1 MSRYEYHVILP
12 RQSDRY
18 TVFAFCARAEDVLRF
33 AEIDRIG
40 RTKEGAL
47 KGFQRPQVAAHIKE
61 IRAYLERDDAVLP
74 NSVVVAFT
82 RGVTLTANGAT
93 AKVEINGSDGPVG
106 FVVDGQQR
114 LSALEGLPQKDF
126 EVFVSGIVCE
136 NEEELRKQ
144 FILINNTRPLPKP
157 LIYELLP
164 TVQGLPQRL
173 SSRVNAAAFV
183 ERLNYDEASSL
194 RGQIKQHTNPEG
206 ALQDTVMQKLIMASL
221 SDGALR
227 ELSQDE
233 AGVERGFQL
242 ISNFF
247 AAVQQVFRDAWV
259 GHKPRTSRLVHGAG
273 IVAMGYVMEYL
284 HSALGATEPDDF
296 VPHLELLRGAT
307 AWTSGTWEFGDGNQR
322 PWNGLQFVPR
332 DYMELSQYLL
342 SQLKR
347 TDRHNRFG
355 SVASSAGAKE
365 NRSIGEG
372 RDGPRILDR

>member
-1 MSRYEYHVILP
+1 MSTYEYRAILP

-18 TVFAFCARAEDVLRF
+18 TLFAFCARAADVLSF
-33 AEIDRIG
+33 AQIDRIG
-40 RTKEGAL
+40 RRDDGSL

-74 NSVVVAFT
+74 NSVVIAFT
-82 RGVTLTANGAT
+82 RGVNVARDGAT
-93 AKVEINGSDGPVG
+93 ALIRIDASDGPVA

-114 LSALEGLPQKDF
+114 LSALADIPHKDF
-126 EVFVSGIVCE
+126 EVFVSGILCE

-164 TVQGLPQRL
+164 TVDGLPNRL
-173 SSRVNAAAFV
+173 SSRSDAAALV

-194 RGQIKQHTNPEG
+194 RGQIKQHTNPTG
-206 ALQDTVMQKLIMASL
+206 VLQDTVVQKLIMASF

-227 ELSQDE
+227 ELAVTED
-233 AGVERGFQL
+233 GGERSFQL

-247 AAVQQVFRDAWV
+247 AAVQYVFRDAWQ
-259 GHKPRTSRLVHGAG
+259 GHKPRTSRLVHGVG
-273 IVAMGYVMEYL
+273 IMAMGYVMEYL
-284 HSALGATEPDDF
+284 HSARSAFQTNEFLPA
-296 VPHLELLRGAT
+296 LQSLRGVA
-307 AWTSGTWEFGDGNQR
+307 AWTGGTWNFGEGNQR

-342 SQLKR
+342 STLK
-347 TDRHNRFG
+347 G
-355 SVASSAGAKE
+355 I
-365 NRSIGEG
+365 RSEHMV
-372 RDGPRILDR
+372 RR

>member
-1 MSRYEYHVILP
+1 MSRYQYPAILP

-18 TVFAFCARAEDVLRF
+18 TVFAFCARADDVLRF

-40 RTKEGAL
+40 RTQEGAL
-47 KGFQRPQVAAHIKE
+47 KGFQRQQVAAHIKE

-74 NSVVVAFT
+74 NSIVVAFT
-82 RGVTLTANGAT
+82 RGVTLTADGAT
-93 AKVEINGSDGPVG
+93 AKVEIDGSDGAVG

-114 LSALEGLPQKDF
+114 LSALEGLPKKDF

-164 TVQGLPQRL
+164 TVDGLPLRL
-173 SSRVNAAAFV
+173 SFRSDAAALV

-194 RGQIKQHTNPEG
+194 RGQIKQHTNPAG
-206 ALQDTVMQKLIMASL
+206 VLQDTVIQKLIMASL

-227 ELSQDE
+227 ELAATED
-233 AGVERGFQL
+233 GRERSFQL

-247 AAVQQVFRDAWV
+247 GAVQAVFSDAWT
-259 GHKPRTSRLVHGAG
+259 GHKPRTSRLIHGVG
-273 IVAMGYVMEYL
+273 VMSMGYVMEYL
-284 HSALGATEPDDF
+284 HAARAAFHTEDFLPALESLQG
-296 VPHLELLRGAT
+296 VT
-307 AWTSGTWEFGDGNQR
+307 AWTSGTWDFGEGNKR

-332 DYMELSQYLL
+332 DYMELSQHLL
-342 SQLKR
+342 GHLKHQR
-347 TDRHNRFG
+347 
-355 SVASSAGAKE
+355 AK
-365 NRSIGEG
+365 RL
-372 RDGPRILDR
+372 P

>member
-1 MSRYEYHVILP
+1 MSRYEYPAILP

-18 TVFAFCARAEDVLRF
+18 RVFAFCARAADVLRF
-33 AEIDRIG
+33 ARIDRIG
-40 RTKEGAL
+40 RTEEGAL
-47 KGFQRPQVAAHIKE
+47 TGFQRPQVAAHIKE

-82 RGVTLTANGAT
+82 RGVRIEEKGGA
-93 AKVEINGSDGPVG
+93 AKVEIDGSEGTVG

-126 EVFVSGIVCE
+126 EVFVSGILCE
-136 NEEELRKQ
+136 SEEELRKQ

-164 TVQGLPQRL
+164 TVNGLPHRL
-173 SSRVNAAAFV
+173 SSRSDAAAFI

-194 RGQIKQHTNPEG
+194 RGQIKQHTNPDG
-206 ALQDTVMQKLIMASL
+206 VLQDTVMQKMIMASM

-227 ELSQDE
+227 ELSSAEDG
-233 AGVERGFQL
+233 AERSFQL

-247 AAVQQVFRDAWV
+247 AAVQHVFRDAWIW
-259 GHKPRTSRLVHGAG
+259 HKPRTSRLVHGVG
-273 IVAMGYVMEYL
+273 IMAMGYLMEYL
-284 HSALGATEPDDF
+284 HSALGAFETNDF
-296 VPHLELLRGAT
+296 IPALDSLKDVT
-307 AWTSGTWEFGDGNQR
+307 AWTSGTWDFGEGNQR

-342 SQLKR
+342 STLKR
-347 TDRHNRFG
+347 NQ
-355 SVASSAGAKE
+355 SMSQAK
-365 NRSIGEG
+365 S
-372 RDGPRILDR
+372 